1 MKQINM
7 LNNFHLHLKK
17 CFYLDISFIHNFPSL
32 IISKINFQRNNTF
45 EMNVALKALSINS
58 YFKNSS
64 ARRINERIVLF
75 HLALSIV

>member
-17 CFYLDISFIHNFPSL
+17 CLYLQISFIHNFPSL
-32 IISKINFQRNNTF
+32 IISNINFQRNNTF
-45 EMNVALKALSINS
+45 RMNVDLNAVSINS

-64 ARRINERIVLF
+64 SSRINERIVLF
-75 HLALSIV
+75 HSALNIV